1 MATVQPQTY
10 LVAIFDILRLAQQA
24 VEELRAAG
32 FMEEHIGLMAS
43 SVEVVQLPNEA
54 SEDEEK
60 VNEGALGGI
69 VAGAGLGGLWAIGI
83 EVELLPAI
91 GELMLGGFF
100 TSMFA
105 GAVAGATAGGVMGAL
120 LMAGM
125 HHEEAKRLEQ
135 EVRAGRTLVTVKT
148 DDRAEEA
155 AAILRANGGEVSIS
169 YR

>member
-1 MATVQPQTY
+1 MNGLQTQTH
-10 LVAIFDILRLAQQA
+10 LVAIFDILRMAQQA

-32 FMEEHIGLMAS
+32 FMEENIGLMANK
-43 SVEVVQLPNEA
+43 VEVVQLPNEA
-54 SEDEEK
+54 TEEEEK

-69 VAGAGLGGLWAIGI
+69 VAGAGLGSLWAIGI

-91 GELMLGGFF
+91 GELLLGGFF

-120 LMAGM
+120 VMAGM
-125 HHEEAKRLEQ
+125 RHEEAKRLEQ
-135 EVRAGRTLVTVKT
+135 EVHAGRTLVTVLT

-155 AAILRANGGEVSIS
+155 AAILRANGGEVSVS
-169 YR
+169 RR